1 MLMEMIE
8 LPKKLVLKISIN
20 VNDDDGGVVRDAEA
34 TRFSMKN
41 RIE

>member
-1 MLMEMIE
+1 MEIIE
-8 LPKKLVLKISIN
+8 LEKKLELETSIN
-20 VNDDDGGVVRDAEA
+20 VNDDDGGVVRDAVA